1 MVNTLWLAGLCRID
15 LPGHTIRL
23 CDGAFVDFASERYE
37 AADPLLGSIQ
47 GFKLTGSGPDKA
59 PAGHLT
65 FVGSTLA
72 GRELLLSPAAQGSRV
87 SMWQAEVDPETNGVI
102 GNPVQLVDGLF
113 DRGVLRGA
121 KGARMI
127 DIEWV
132 SHGERMMVLNE
143 GNGLSSGWHKRN
155 FPNETGFDNAIGTQ
169 VTVAWGAPSPPRG
182 VSGASGGLAALP
194 GMFMAQVR

>member
-1 MVNTLWLAGLCRID
+1 MNTLWLAGLCRIA
-15 LPGHTIRL
+15 LPGHTILL
-23 CDGAFVDFASERYE
+23 CDGAFVDFGGERYQ
-37 AADPLLGSIQ
+37 ASDPLFGSIQ
-47 GFKLTGSGPDKA
+47 AFKLSGSGPDKA
-59 PAGHLT
+59 PAGNLT

-87 SMWQAEVDPETNGVI
+87 SMWQAEVDPETYAVV
-102 GNPVQLVDGLF
+102 GNPIQHVDGLL
-113 DRGVLRGA
+113 DRGVLRFA
-121 KGARMI
+121 KGARMV

-143 GNGLSSGWHKRN
+143 GNGLSSAWHKRN
-155 FPNETGFDNAIGTQ
+155 FPNETGFDNAIGMQ

-194 GMFMAQVR
+194 GMFMAQLR